1 MLVDLVADSA
11 VEVTEPGPPF
21 GTAGDII
28 KAIFW
33 FVVVTNAKFCEQLL
47 DV

>member
-1 MLVDLVADSA
+1 MLVGLVADSA
-11 VEVTEPGPPF
+11 IEDTEPGFPS

-33 FVVVTNAKFCEQLL
+33 SIAATSAKFCEQLL

>member
-1 MLVDLVADSA
+1 MLVGLVADSA
-11 VEVTEPGPPF
+11 IDETEPGLPS

-33 FVVVTNAKFCEQLL
+33 SVAATNAKFCEQLL